1 MPSIRDLVAAI
12 RQREG
17 VEAAVILGRDGLLI
31 DSQSVPGL
39 DAEDLAARIPAIIGP
54 ADELGAAANRGPLTT
69 AVLEHQSGLAVVSV
83 LNADAVL
90 FVLVKPQANIGQLLF
105 ETLNAFDYQMLR
117 ELARA
122 CEDASYDDEVRVVVL
137 TGAGRAF
144 CVGANLRS
152 WADEGYVGHERE
164 YWKWLL
170 SPLNVASAPNSVI
183 IWAWRGYIRFMSRR
197 NGARSPKRATDC
209 GPGLPWYQP

>member
-54 ADELGAAANRGPLTT
+54 ADDLGAAANRGALTT

-83 LNADAVL
+83 LNTDAVL
-90 FVLVKPQANIGQLLF
+90 FVLVRPQANIGQLL
-105 ETLNAFDYQMLR
+105 Y
-117 ELARA
+117 EL
-122 CEDASYDDEVRVVVL
+122 
-137 TGAGRAF
+137 
-144 CVGANLRS
+144 
-152 WADEGYVGHERE
+152 
-164 YWKWLL
+164 
-170 SPLNVASAPNSVI
+170 
-183 IWAWRGYIRFMSRR
+183 RR
-197 NGARSPKRATDC
+197 NREHIAA
-209 GPGLPWYQP
+209 LV